1 MHQLSISFLKRV
13 RFSCDPIIIIFC
25 PDNNRFSDPG
35 FNSVSPLTLEIATI
49 NIDIIK
55 TFIVL
60 MNPFMPHLAQELWEL
75 SGNES
80 ELTFN
85 DWPNYD
91 ENQILSDKLKLA
103 VQINGKR
110 RSEIE
115 VDLNME
121 EKDIKQFAKSDS
133 KIIRYL
139 EEKEILKEIYVRGR
153 LVNLVVK

>member
-1 MHQLSISFLKRV
+1 MIKRV
-13 RFSCDPIIIIFC
+13 SHNIENLQFNTCVSEFMIFV
-25 PDNNRFSDPG
+25 NHIHG
-35 FNSVSPLTLEIATI
+35 LETI

-60 MNPFMPHLAQELWEL
+60 MNPFMPHLAQELWAL

-80 ELTFN
+80 ELTFT

-91 ENQILSDKLKLA
+91 ENLILSYKLTLA

-115 VDLNME
+115 VDINME
-121 EKDIKQFAKSDS
+121 ENDIKQFAKADS
-133 KIIRYL
+133 KIIKYL
-139 EEKEILKEIYVRGR
+139 EEKDILKEIYVKGR
-153 LVNLVVK
+153 LVNFVVK

>member
-1 MHQLSISFLKRV
+1 
-13 RFSCDPIIIIFC
+13 
-25 PDNNRFSDPG
+25 
-35 FNSVSPLTLEIATI
+35 
-49 NIDIIK
+49 
-55 TFIVL
+55 
-60 MNPFMPHLAQELWEL
+60 MPHLAQELWEL

-91 ENQILSDKLKLA
+91 ENLILSDKLKLA

-121 EKDIKQFAKSDS
+121 EKDIKQFVKTDS

-139 EEKEILKEIYVRGR
+139 EDKEIVKEIYVRGR

>member
-1 MHQLSISFLKRV
+1 
-13 RFSCDPIIIIFC
+13 
-25 PDNNRFSDPG
+25 
-35 FNSVSPLTLEIATI
+35 
-49 NIDIIK
+49 
-55 TFIVL
+55 
-60 MNPFMPHLAQELWEL
+60 MPHLAQELWEL

-91 ENQILSDKLKLA
+91 ENLILSDKLILA

-115 VDLNME
+115 VDVNME
-121 EKDIKQFAKSDS
+121 EKDIKQFAKSDP

-139 EEKEILKEIYVRGR
+139 EEKEIIKEIYVRGR
-153 LVNLVVK
+153 LVNFVVK

>member
-1 MHQLSISFLKRV
+1 M
-13 RFSCDPIIIIFC
+13 IFI
-25 PDNNRFSDPG
+25 NHIHG
-35 FNSVSPLTLEIATI
+35 LETI

-121 EKDIKQFAKSDS
+121 EKDIKQFAKADS

-139 EEKEILKEIYVRGR
+139 EEKEIVKEIYVKGR
-153 LVNLVVK
+153 LVNFVVK

>member
-1 MHQLSISFLKRV
+1 
-13 RFSCDPIIIIFC
+13 
-25 PDNNRFSDPG
+25 
-35 FNSVSPLTLEIATI
+35 
-49 NIDIIK
+49 
-55 TFIVL
+55 
-60 MNPFMPHLAQELWEL
+60 MPHLAQELWEL

-121 EKDIKQFAKSDS
+121 EKDIIQFAKTDL

-139 EEKEILKEIYVRGR
+139 EEKEIVKEIYVRGR

>member
-1 MHQLSISFLKRV
+1 
-13 RFSCDPIIIIFC
+13 
-25 PDNNRFSDPG
+25 
-35 FNSVSPLTLEIATI
+35 
-49 NIDIIK
+49 
-55 TFIVL
+55 
-60 MNPFMPHLAQELWEL
+60 MPHLSQELWEL

-91 ENQILSDKLKLA
+91 ENLILSDKLKLA

-115 VDLNME
+115 VDVNME

-139 EEKEILKEIYVRGR
+139 EDKEILKEIYVSGR

>member
-1 MHQLSISFLKRV
+1 M
-13 RFSCDPIIIIFC
+13 IFI
-25 PDNNRFSDPG
+25 NHIHG
-35 FNSVSPLTLEIATI
+35 LETI

-121 EKDIKQFAKSDS
+121 EKDIKQFAKADS

-139 EEKEILKEIYVRGR
+139 EEKEIVKEIYVKGR

>member
-1 MHQLSISFLKRV
+1 M
-13 RFSCDPIIIIFC
+13 IFI
-25 PDNNRFSDPG
+25 NHIHG
-35 FNSVSPLTLEIATI
+35 LETI

-91 ENQILSDKLKLA
+91 ENLILSDKLKLA

-121 EKDIKQFAKSDS
+121 EKDIKQFAKADS

-139 EEKEILKEIYVRGR
+139 EEKEIVKEIYVKGR

>member
-1 MHQLSISFLKRV
+1 
-13 RFSCDPIIIIFC
+13 
-25 PDNNRFSDPG
+25 
-35 FNSVSPLTLEIATI
+35 
-49 NIDIIK
+49 
-55 TFIVL
+55 
-60 MNPFMPHLAQELWEL
+60 MPHLAQELWEL

-91 ENQILSDKLKLA
+91 ENLILSDKLKLA

-133 KIIRYL
+133 KIIMYL
-139 EEKEILKEIYVRGR
+139 EEKEIVKEIYVKGR
-153 LVNLVVK
+153 LVNLVVN